1 MQYFTL
7 IGGFVGFLLTLIVSF
22 LGGKDLADSV
32 FNATIGCI
40 LVALLFRALRFAAEL
55 CAKQVVAEKTRLRD
69 EELARQNAEPEAN
82 AAAPSVS
89 EGEPKPAT

>member
-22 LGGKDLADSV
+22 LAGKDLADSV
-32 FNATIGCI
+32 FNATIGCV
-40 LVALLFRALRFAAEL
+40 LVGLLCRALRFAAEF

-69 EELARQNAEPEAN
+69 EELARQNVESETS
-82 AAAPSVS
+82 AAPPSDS